1 MRILVDP
8 TSMQAIIFIGIQASG
23 KSTFFQQRL
32 FHSHLRLNLDML
44 KTRHREQI
52 LLRACLEAKQ
62 PFVID
67 NTNTTRADRAKYISA
82 AKEAGFSVVG
92 YYFQSKLQDAIERNQ
107 QRSGKALIPVKGI
120 MATHRKLELPSLDE
134 GFDQL
139 FYVAINDDDEFVVQ
153 EFHDEV

>member
-1 MRILVDP
+1 
-8 TSMQAIIFIGIQASG
+8 MQVIIFIGIQASG
-23 KSTFFQQRL
+23 KSTFFQQRF

-52 LLRACLEAKQ
+52 LLGACLAAKQ

-67 NTNTTRADRAKYISA
+67 NTNATRADRANYISA
-82 AKEAGFSVVG
+82 AKDAGFSVVG
-92 YYFQSKLQDAIERNQ
+92 YYFQSKLQASIARNN

-120 MATHRKLELPSLDE
+120 LATHRKLELPSFDE

-139 FYVAINDDDEFVVQ
+139 FYVAINDAHEFVVQ

>member
-1 MRILVDP
+1 
-8 TSMQAIIFIGIQASG
+8 MQAIIFIGIQASG

-44 KTRHREQI
+44 KTRHREEI
-52 LLRACLEAKQ
+52 LPRACLEAKQ

-67 NTNTTRADRAKYISA
+67 NTNATRADRANYIRA

-92 YYFQSKLQDAIERNQ
+92 YYFQLRLQDAIERNS
-107 QRSGKALIPVKGI
+107 QRSGKAVIPVKGI
-120 MATHRKLELPSLDE
+120 LATHRKLELPSFDE

-139 FYVAINDDDEFVVQ
+139 FYVAINEAGEFLVQ
-153 EFHDEV
+153 EWSDEV

>member
-1 MRILVDP
+1 
-8 TSMQAIIFIGIQASG
+8 MQTIIFIGIQAAG
-23 KSTFFQQRL
+23 KSTFYQRQF

-67 NTNTTRADRAKYISA
+67 NTNATRAMRAKYIHA
-82 AKEAGFSVVG
+82 AKEARFSVVG
-92 YYFQSKLQDAIERNQ
+92 YYFQTELQDAIERNR

-120 MATHRKLELPSLDE
+120 LGTYRKLEVPSFEE

-139 FYVAINDDDEFVVQ
+139 YSVTINEAGEFVVR
-153 EFHDEV
+153 EWKDEV

>member
-1 MRILVDP
+1 MEAVL
-8 TSMQAIIFIGIQASG
+8 FIGIQASG

-44 KTRHREQI
+44 KTRHREQL

-67 NTNTTRADRAKYISA
+67 NTNATRADRAKYIRA
-82 AKEAGFSVVG
+82 ARDAGFSVVG
-92 YYFQSKLQDAIERNQ
+92 YYFQSKLQDSIARNN
-107 QRSGKALIPVKGI
+107 QRSGKAVVPIKGI
-120 MATHRKLELPSLDE
+120 LATHRKLELPSFDE

-139 FYVAINDDDEFVVQ
+139 FYVAINDDHEFIVQ
-153 EFHDEV
+153 EWSDEV